1 LLSAAVFLFSRP
13 PNFIWCSWE
22 QLAQQMSAAE
32 TDSSEPFQ
40 VYAYEDLVAYHLWY
54 ALESADSKRF
64 KVTVVKGIPGIPED
78 PAYFLPRAF
87 KSVSVQQTPALT
99 GDKIWVAFRAGQ
111 WDETHPPLDGIK
123 RSGLQPGRVFT
134 VKAQGQQAFIVE
146 LLKSRSA
153 P

>member
-32 TDSSEPFQ
+32 TNSSEPVQ
-40 VYAYEDLVAYHLWY
+40 VYAYEDLVAYHLWF
-54 ALESADSKRF
+54 ALEPTNKRF
-64 KVTVVKGIPGIPED
+64 RVTVVKNVPGTLED

-87 KSVSVQQTPALT
+87 NGVSVQKTPALT
-99 GDKIWVAFRAGQ
+99 GDKIWVAFRANQ
-111 WDETHPPLDGIK
+111 WDETRPPLDGIK
-123 RSGLQPGRVFT
+123 RSGLQVGRVFT

-146 LLKSRSA
+146 LLKSRSG